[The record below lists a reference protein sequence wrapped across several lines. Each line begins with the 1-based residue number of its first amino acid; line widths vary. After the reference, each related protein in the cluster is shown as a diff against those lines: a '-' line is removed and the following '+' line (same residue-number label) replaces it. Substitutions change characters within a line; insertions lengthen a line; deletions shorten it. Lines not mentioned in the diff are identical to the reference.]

1 MVWGHV
7 KKVKQSVALDKTQIT
22 DRVLEP
28 NIKTLTLSYP
38 ENLTETQCPFFK
50 KARAWAM
57 FKKDSHS
64 KELSEELKVSN
75 LFFIWNFHLCVQG
88 PYFPKQKLGDTSDR
102 LGYCFQEM

>member
-1 MVWGHV
+1 
-7 KKVKQSVALDKTQIT
+7 
-22 DRVLEP
+22 
-28 NIKTLTLSYP
+28 
-38 ENLTETQCPFFK
+38 
-50 KARAWAM
+50 M

-64 KELSEELKVSN
+64 KELNEELKVSN